1 MKKYDKDYSSPDIMS
16 QETAFKVW
24 LENKR
29 EVDKWNA
36 ENLSNPEFEYRYS
49 KQMDS
54 FDDLTEEQYYASP
67 MENGGEAIDFTDYG
81 GALAVAPASSAQ
93 NELEPGAMLLFR
105 QVGSI
110 NDPSNPTNYDLKR
123 KASWADPP
131 CEQIEVDY
139 GPKGTPSGGN
149 KRGKVKEWICDWS
162 DLLPPAEDQGDCG
175 SCYAFGAVNAAEGA
189 LAAVTNKLA
198 TSLSKMQVLTTPWK
212 TTGPSSYGSCVY
224 KCPANC
230 VSAECPDN
238 CTAVTAEC
246 PADCVGKKCPDNCA
260 VSAKCPADC
269 VGANCPATCP
279 AVEECED
286 RKPCEMKCQ
295 ASQDC
300 ETVQSK
306 CCKPSNNLAAQC
318 AGPPKKDQMPEGNCP
333 TQQQLQVLNE
343 KKDPSRP
350 KWKNVL
356 LEPTTLTWPHQQCNA
371 GIIYDVNS
379 WMTGGGGLCSTDE
392 FPYDI
397 LDKKGENVGLGK
409 SFSPRPN
416 TYDNCNCKS
425 QVRFNLPPI
434 SFSDS
439 PDPRSPL
446 GTVASEDLLVKVL
459 DFQPVAVGL
468 KCNGIDNYGAGV
480 MGGSG
485 SAGGAF
491 RVQEDAGG
499 HFVLLVGYGTCDTP
513 ETTPQCKNKAGKVLK
528 GEQYWKLKNSFGAD
542 WGDKG
547 HFLFARGLTELYG
560 PQGTCGMLGALGPP
574 TAPDLNGVAPV
585 A

>member
-1 MKKYDKDYSSPDIMS
+1 
-16 QETAFKVW
+16 
-24 LENKR
+24 
-29 EVDKWNA
+29 
-36 ENLSNPEFEYRYS
+36 
-49 KQMDS
+49 
-54 FDDLTEEQYYASP
+54 
-67 MENGGEAIDFTDYG
+67 
-81 GALAVAPASSAQ
+81 
-93 NELEPGAMLLFR
+93 
-105 QVGSI
+105 
-110 NDPSNPTNYDLKR
+110 
-123 KASWADPP
+123 
-131 CEQIEVDY
+131 
-139 GPKGTPSGGN
+139 
-149 KRGKVKEWICDWS
+149 
-162 DLLPPAEDQGDCG
+162 
-175 SCYAFGAVNAAEGA
+175 
-189 LAAVTNKLA
+189 
-198 TSLSKMQVLTTPWK
+198 
-212 TTGPSSYGSCVY
+212 
-224 KCPANC
+224 
-230 VSAECPDN
+230 
-238 CTAVTAEC
+238 
-246 PADCVGKKCPDNCA
+246 
-260 VSAKCPADC
+260 
-269 VGANCPATCP
+269 
-279 AVEECED
+279 
-286 RKPCEMKCQ
+286 
-295 ASQDC
+295 
-300 ETVQSK
+300 
-306 CCKPSNNLAAQC
+306 
-318 AGPPKKDQMPEGNCP
+318 MPEGNCP

-343 KKDPSRP
+343 KKDPSHP

-409 SFSPRPN
+409 FFSPRPN

-434 SFSDS
+434 SFS
-439 PDPRSPL
+439 
-446 GTVASEDLLVKVL
+446 EDLLVKVL
-459 DFQPVAVGL
+459 AFQPVAVGL

-485 SAGGAF
+485 SAGGVF